1 MGEGPGTHSENS
13 QSGTP
18 RPLDEG
24 ARGAHQEK
32 AYPHYRAAGGNLIR
46 DGGVAGAR
54 DGNGGALRR
63 DGAVPGDEGRRA
75 RPRQHPRRTLPGY
88 DGSSPGRPTAGMTFF
103 SPTPRCLM
111 FEACLDDANVG
122 VRDTALKAACS
133 YLPGPSAVAA
143 SSLVPKMISVLE
155 ASFATVKSVGEGVA
169 GDVLEA
175 LNVVA
180 ANQPLMLI
188 GDPRSLDVVGSDMLS
203 LAGSPTLKDSTRE
216 LSLEVITGLCESAP
230 PVFREGG
237 GGIVGAVV
245 PLTMNMVARHPEGDE
260 SEEELVAWLS
270 TAGGSEDDMN
280 GHLDGDGLCNIFAN
294 ALHRSV

>member
-1 MGEGPGTHSENS
+1 M
-13 QSGTP
+13 
-18 RPLDEG
+18 
-24 ARGAHQEK
+24 K
-32 AYPHYRAAGGNLIR
+32 
-46 DGGVAGAR
+46 
-54 DGNGGALRR
+54 
-63 DGAVPGDEGRRA
+63 
-75 RPRQHPRRTLPGY
+75 
-88 DGSSPGRPTAGMTFF
+88 
-103 SPTPRCLM
+103 M
-111 FEACLDDANVG
+111 FEACLYDANVG

-143 SSLVPKMISVLE
+143 SSLVPKMMSVLE
-155 ASFATVKSVGEGVA
+155 ASFFFVGEGVA

-188 GDPRSLDVVGSDMLS
+188 GDPRSLDVVGSAMLS
-203 LAGSPTLKDSTRE
+203 LAGSHTLKDSTRE
-216 LSLEVITGLCESAP
+216 MSLEVITGLCESAP
-230 PVFREGG
+230 SVFREGG

-280 GHLDGDGLCNIFAN
+280 GHLDGDGLCNVFAN

>member
-1 MGEGPGTHSENS
+1 

-32 AYPHYRAAGGNLIR
+32 AYPHHRAAGGNLIR
-46 DGGVAGAR
+46 DGGVAGAGG
-54 DGNGGALRR
+54 GNGGALRR

-75 RPRQHPRRTLPGY
+75 RPRQHPGRVLPGH
-88 DGSSPGRPTAGMTFF
+88 DGSSPGRPASGMTFF
-103 SPTPRCLM
+103 SPTLRCLI

-122 VRDTALKAACS
+122 VRDIALKAACS

-143 SSLVPKMISVLE
+143 SSLVPKMMSVLE
-155 ASFATVKSVGEGVA
+155 ASFFFAGEGVA

-188 GDPRSLDVVGSDMLS
+188 GDPRSLDVVGSAMLS
-203 LAGSPTLKDSTRE
+203 LAASPTLEDSTRE
-216 LSLEVITGLCESAP
+216 MSLEVITGLCESAP
-230 PVFREGG
+230 SVFREGG

-260 SEEELVAWLS
+260 SEEELAAWLS

-294 ALHRSV
+294 ALHRSVRCSLLV

>member
-1 MGEGPGTHSENS
+1 AGAGEG
-13 QSGTP
+13 
-18 RPLDEG
+18 D
-24 ARGAHQEK
+24 
-32 AYPHYRAAGGNLIR
+32 
-46 DGGVAGAR
+46 
-54 DGNGGALRR
+54 GGALRR
-63 DGAVPGDEGRRA
+63 NGAVPGDEGRRA
-75 RPRQHPRRTLPGY
+75 RPRQHSRRALPGH
-88 DGSSPGRPTAGMTFF
+88 DGSSPGRPTSGMK
-103 SPTPRCLM
+103 M
-111 FEACLDDANVG
+111 FEACLYDANVG

-143 SSLVPKMISVLE
+143 SSLVPKMMSVLE
-155 ASFATVKSVGEGVA
+155 ASFFFVGEGVA

-180 ANQPLMLI
+180 ANQPRMLI
-188 GDPRSLDVVGSDMLS
+188 GDPRSLDEVGSAMLS
-203 LAGSPTLKDSTRE
+203 LAASPTLKDSTRE
-216 LSLEVITGLCESAP
+216 MSLEVITGLCESAP
-230 PVFREGG
+230 SVFREGG